1 MLVRDFVWSEAD
13 QKRSWS
19 ETPILM
25 LDDYGV
31 AYSRQNCIIIEGA
44 AQNLPCLHARSEQK
58 HSDIVFNLYYIFE
71 AF

>member
-1 MLVRDFVWSEAD
+1 
-13 QKRSWS
+13 
-19 ETPILM
+19 M